1 MNSKRVVRIFSSL
14 NVFLFQMFDRMKIV
28 ITLKCVNKRQS
39 KLTGISPTK
48 STFYILKTTS

>member
-39 KLTGISPTK
+39 KLTDVSPTK